1 MTASSSAHLNP
12 DEIELWAD
20 GLLPAARSIHL
31 ADCADC
37 RAAAEQERD
46 FFLQLARLGRLAPSP
61 DFMERVMANV
71 RVPAPSG
78 GLNRP
83 D

>member
-1 MTASSSAHLNP
+1 MTDSSGAHLNP

-20 GLLPAARSIHL
+20 GLLPAARSMHL

-37 RAAAEQERD
+37 RTVAEHERD

-61 DFMERVMANV
+61 DFMERVMAHV
-71 RVPAPSG
+71 RVATPSG
-78 GLNRP
+78 GFNRQ